1 MMFAHYSALP
11 SNIKKTG
18 FFLILLGITLFL
30 LIPLE
35 PSKEPI
41 PYLDKVQH
49 ILIFVGLTLA
59 GLFAYS
65 TQIKALLLGLFA
77 YAVVSE
83 ILQHLLT
90 TTRTGDW
97 RDCVADAIGIILA
110 YWLFQRFVAS
120 NHQATP

>member
-1 MMFAHYSALP
+1 MLAHYYALP
-11 SNIKKTG
+11 SSIKKTI
-18 FFLILLGITLFL
+18 FFLILLAITLFL

-35 PSKEPI
+35 PKKDPI

-49 ILIFVGLTLA
+49 IVIFVGLTCA
-59 GLFAYS
+59 GLFAYIQ
-65 TQIKALLLGLFA
+65 QIKALLAGLIA

-97 RDCVADAIGIILA
+97 RDCIADAIGIMLA
-110 YWLFQRFVAS
+110 YWLFQRFVVS
-120 NHQATP
+120 NHQAAS